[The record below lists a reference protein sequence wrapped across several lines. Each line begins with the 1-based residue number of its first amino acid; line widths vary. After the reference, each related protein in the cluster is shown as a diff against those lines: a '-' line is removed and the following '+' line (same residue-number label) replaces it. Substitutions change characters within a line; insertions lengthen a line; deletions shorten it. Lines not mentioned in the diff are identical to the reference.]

1 MNTINDTTNVTGM
14 LADPVSTADENALA
28 AALERD
34 AAMFVSRTK
43 SSGPEQ
49 HRPLRLIVCDFEY
62 AYDRSA
68 YAGYAV
74 SEGKGGRTDLRWP
87 FHRVAA
93 AAWMVLRF
101 DPQADVPVVEECAV
115 IANDE
120 ADERATVIRF
130 FDALSQCPDA
140 ICTTWAGEFKDLA
153 VLRKCA
159 GEFGLLLPDQLRDL
173 NPYAYARL
181 DLCQAVTGKA
191 KPVHL
196 PEYAIGTHIPCKPSP
211 SKDIGPM
218 VEKGKWPEVRDQC
231 LADVLTTC
239 VVALRHLYAQEVIAC
254 HPQRS
259 LDVLAEAAGRAAP
272 TSPFVLNSFA
282 PWVRGQ
288 LAASNLR
295 GVVHRAA

>member
-1 MNTINDTTNVTGM
+1 MNSFNDTANVTGM
-14 LADPVSTADENALA
+14 LADPVSTADESALA

-34 AAMFVSRTK
+34 AAMFVSRPK

-68 YAGYAV
+68 YAGYTV

-93 AAWMVLRF
+93 ASWMVLRF
-101 DPQADVPVVEECAV
+101 DPQADLPAIEECVV

-120 ADERATVIRF
+120 ADEQGLVSRF
-130 FDALSQCPDA
+130 FDALSQYPDA

-159 GEFGLLLPDQLRDL
+159 GELGLQLPHQLRDL

-196 PEYAIGTHIPCKPSP
+196 PEYAMGTHIPCKPSP
-211 SKDIGPM
+211 SKDIGPL
-218 VEKGKWPEVRDQC
+218 VEKGKWLEVRDQC

-239 VVALRHLYAQEVIAC
+239 VVALRHLHAQGVIAC
-254 HPQRS
+254 HPPRS
-259 LDVLAEAAGRAAP
+259 LEVLAEAAGRAVPA
-272 TSPFVLNSFA
+272 SRFVRNSFA
-282 PWVRGQ
+282 PWSRDQV
-288 LAASNLR
+288 AASKLK
-295 GVVHRAA
+295 GVVHRAE